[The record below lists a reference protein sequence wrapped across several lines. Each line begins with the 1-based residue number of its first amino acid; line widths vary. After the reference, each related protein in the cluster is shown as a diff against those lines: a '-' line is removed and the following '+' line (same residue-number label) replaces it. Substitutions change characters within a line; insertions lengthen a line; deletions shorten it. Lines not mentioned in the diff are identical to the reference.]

1 MVLYTGVTVAKQ
13 QCSMNQGKGKNMS
26 EMPEFMRVDEGLKGP
41 QNLPDDSI
49 NSISRLA
56 ERIIDFQK
64 RITSI
69 EDTLKTDKAA
79 LRKLTD
85 EELPAAMAEVN
96 MKKFET
102 DSGYSVAIK
111 KIYVTNI
118 KVEDRIK
125 AFEWLRE
132 NGHGDLIKNIVSISF
147 GKGEDDLALRFKA
160 LAEEENIPVETDTRI
175 HPMTLRAWGKEQ
187 IEKGNRET
195 LHEGINISVI
205 DHAEIKGT
213 K

>member
-41 QNLPDDSI
+41 QNLPNESI

-160 LAEEENIPVETDTRI
+160 LAEEENIPVETDTKI

>member
-1 MVLYTGVTVAKQ
+1 
-13 QCSMNQGKGKNMS
+13 MS
-26 EMPEFMRVDEGLKGP
+26 DMPDFMRVDQGLKGP
-41 QNLPDDSI
+41 QSLTDDSI
-49 NSISRLA
+49 NSISKLA
-56 ERIIDFQK
+56 ERIVDFQK
-64 RITSI
+64 RISMA
-69 EDTLKTDKAA
+69 EDAIKADKAE

-118 KVEDRIK
+118 KAEDRPE

-132 NGHGDLIKNIVSISF
+132 NGHGDLIKNIVSINF
-147 GKGEDDLALRFKA
+147 GKGEDELASRFKS
-160 LAEEENIPVETDTRI
+160 LAERENIPVETDTKI

-187 IEKGNRET
+187 VEKGNGEA
-195 LHEGINISVI
+195 LHEKININVI
-205 DHAEIKGT
+205 DHAEIKGV
-213 K
+213 KK

>member
-1 MVLYTGVTVAKQ
+1 
-13 QCSMNQGKGKNMS
+13 MNQEKEKNMS
-26 EMPEFMRVDEGLKGP
+26 DMPDFMRVDQGLKGP
-41 QNLPDDSI
+41 QSLTDDSI
-49 NSISRLA
+49 NSISKLA
-56 ERIIDFQK
+56 ERIVDFQK
-64 RITSI
+64 RISMA
-69 EDTLKTDKAA
+69 EDAIKADKAE

-118 KVEDRIK
+118 KAEDRPE

-132 NGHGDLIKNIVSISF
+132 NGHGDLIKNIVSINF
-147 GKGEDDLALRFKA
+147 GKGEDELASRFKS
-160 LAEEENIPVETDTRI
+160 LAERENIPVETDTKI

-187 IEKGNRET
+187 VEKGNGEA
-195 LHEGINISVI
+195 LHEKININVI
-205 DHAEIKGT
+205 DHAEIKGV
-213 K
+213 KK

>member
-1 MVLYTGVTVAKQ
+1 MQNNSDLW
-13 QCSMNQGKGKNMS
+13 NKGKEKKMS
-26 EMPEFMRVDEGLKGP
+26 DMPDFMRVDQGLKEP
-41 QNLPDDSI
+41 QSLTDDSI
-49 NSISRLA
+49 NSISKLA
-56 ERIIDFQK
+56 ERIVDFQK
-64 RITSI
+64 RISMA
-69 EDTLKTDKAA
+69 EDAIKSDKAE

-118 KVEDRIK
+118 KAEDRPE

-132 NGHGDLIKNIVSISF
+132 NGHGDLIKNTVCINF
-147 GKGEDDLALRFKA
+147 GKGEDEVALRFKS
-160 LAEEENIPVETDTRI
+160 LAEKENIPIETDTKI

-187 IEKGNRET
+187 VEKGSAEA
-195 LHEGINISVI
+195 LHEKISINVI
-205 DHAEIKGT
+205 DHAEIKGV
-213 K
+213 KK

>member
-1 MVLYTGVTVAKQ
+1 
-13 QCSMNQGKGKNMS
+13 MS
-26 EMPEFMRVDEGLKGP
+26 DMPEFMRVDEGLKGP

-49 NSISRLA
+49 NSISKLA
-56 ERIIDFQK
+56 ERIVDFQK
-64 RITSI
+64 RISMA
-69 EDTLKTDKAA
+69 EDAIKADKAE

-118 KVEDRIK
+118 KVEDRPD

-132 NGHGDLIKNIVSISF
+132 NGHGDLINNIVSINF
-147 GKGEDDLALRFKA
+147 GKGEDDIAVRFKA
-160 LAEEENIPVETDTRI
+160 LAEEENIPVETDTKI

-187 IEKGNRET
+187 IEKGNGEA

-205 DHAEIKGT
+205 DHAEIKGA
-213 K
+213 KK

>member
-1 MVLYTGVTVAKQ
+1 MKHE
-13 QCSMNQGKGKNMS
+13 KGKNMS
-26 EMPEFMRVDEGLKGP
+26 DMPEFMRVDEGLKGP

-49 NSISRLA
+49 NTISKLA

-64 RITSI
+64 RISRI
-69 EDTLKTDKAA
+69 EDTLKTDKAE

-118 KVEDRIK
+118 KVEDRPD

-132 NGHGDLIKNIVSISF
+132 NGHGDLIKNIVSINF
-147 GKGEDDLALRFKA
+147 GKGEDDIAVRFKA
-160 LAEEENIPVETDTRI
+160 LAEEENIPVETDTKI

-187 IEKGNRET
+187 MEKGNREA
-195 LHEGINISVI
+195 LHEKINISVI

>member
-1 MVLYTGVTVAKQ
+1 
-13 QCSMNQGKGKNMS
+13 MS
-26 EMPEFMRVDEGLKGP
+26 DMPEFMRVDEGLKGP

-49 NSISRLA
+49 NSISKLA

-64 RITSI
+64 RISRI
-69 EDTLKTDKAA
+69 EDTLKTDKAE

-118 KVEDRIK
+118 KVEDRPD
-125 AFEWLRE
+125 AFQWLRE
-132 NGHGDLIKNIVSISF
+132 NGHGDLIKNIVSINF
-147 GKGEDDLALRFKA
+147 GKGEDDIAVRFKA
-160 LAEEENIPVETDTRI
+160 LAEEENIPVETDTKI

-187 IEKGNRET
+187 MEKGNREA

-205 DHAEIKGT
+205 DHAEIKGV
-213 K
+213 KK

>member
-1 MVLYTGVTVAKQ
+1 MKHE
-13 QCSMNQGKGKNMS
+13 KGKEMS
-26 EMPEFMRVDEGLKGP
+26 EIPEFMRVDAGLTGP

-49 NSISRLA
+49 NSISKLA
-56 ERIIDFQK
+56 ERIIESQN
-64 RITSI
+64 RISKI
-69 EDTLKTDKAA
+69 EEALKTDKVE

-118 KVEDRIK
+118 KVEDRPE
-125 AFEWLRE
+125 AFAWLRD
-132 NGHGDLIKNIVSISF
+132 NGHGDLIKNIVSINF
-147 GKGEDDLALRFKA
+147 GKGEDEVASRFKA
-160 LAEEENIPVETDTRI
+160 LAEEENIPVETDTKI

-187 IEKGNRET
+187 IEKGNREA

>member
-1 MVLYTGVTVAKQ
+1 MKHE
-13 QCSMNQGKGKNMS
+13 KGKEMS
-26 EMPEFMRVDEGLKGP
+26 DMPEFMRVDEGLTGP

-49 NSISRLA
+49 NSISKLA
-56 ERIIDFQK
+56 ERIIESQN
-64 RITSI
+64 RISKI
-69 EDTLKTDKAA
+69 EEALKTDKVE

-118 KVEDRIK
+118 KVEDRPD

-132 NGHGDLIKNIVSISF
+132 NGHGDLIKNIVSINF
-147 GKGEDDLALRFKA
+147 GKGEDDIAVRFKA
-160 LAEEENIPVETDTRI
+160 LAEEENIPVETDTKI
-175 HPMTLRAWGKEQ
+175 QPMTLRAWGKEQ
-187 IEKGNRET
+187 MEKGNRET
-195 LHEGINISVI
+195 LHEKINISVI

>member
-1 MVLYTGVTVAKQ
+1 
-13 QCSMNQGKGKNMS
+13 MS
-26 EMPEFMRVDEGLKGP
+26 DMPDFMRVDQGLKGP
-41 QNLPDDSI
+41 QSLTDDSI
-49 NSISRLA
+49 NSISKLA
-56 ERIIDFQK
+56 ERIVDFQK
-64 RITSI
+64 RISLA
-69 EDTLKTDKAA
+69 EDAIKADKAE

-118 KVEDRIK
+118 KAEDRPE

-132 NGHGDLIKNIVSISF
+132 NGHGDLIKNIVSINF
-147 GKGEDDLALRFKA
+147 GKGEDELASRFKS
-160 LAEEENIPVETDTRI
+160 LAERENIPVETDTKI

-187 IEKGNRET
+187 VEKGNGEA
-195 LHEGINISVI
+195 LHEKININVI
-205 DHAEIKGT
+205 DHAEIKGV
-213 K
+213 KK

>member
-1 MVLYTGVTVAKQ
+1 
-13 QCSMNQGKGKNMS
+13 MS
-26 EMPEFMRVDEGLKGP
+26 DMPEFMRVDEGLKGP

-49 NSISRLA
+49 NTISKLA

-64 RITSI
+64 RISRI
-69 EDTLKTDKAA
+69 EDTLKTDKAE

-118 KVEDRIK
+118 KVEDRPD

-132 NGHGDLIKNIVSISF
+132 NGHGDLIKNIVSINF
-147 GKGEDDLALRFKA
+147 GKGEDDIAVRFKA
-160 LAEEENIPVETDTRI
+160 LAEEENIPVETDTKI

-187 IEKGNRET
+187 MEKGNREA
-195 LHEGINISVI
+195 LHEKINISVI

>member
-1 MVLYTGVTVAKQ
+1 MKHE
-13 QCSMNQGKGKNMS
+13 KGKEMS
-26 EMPEFMRVDEGLKGP
+26 DMPEFMRVDEGLTGP

-49 NSISRLA
+49 NSISKLA
-56 ERIIDFQK
+56 ERIIESQN
-64 RITSI
+64 RISKI
-69 EDTLKTDKAA
+69 EEALKTDKVE

-118 KVEDRIK
+118 KVEDRPE
-125 AFEWLRE
+125 AFAWLRD
-132 NGHGDLIKNIVSISF
+132 NGHGDLIKNIVSINF
-147 GKGEDDLALRFKA
+147 GKGEDEVASRFKA
-160 LAEEENIPVETDTRI
+160 LAEEENIPVETDTKI

-187 IEKGNRET
+187 IEKGNREA

-205 DHAEIKGT
+205 DHAQITGAK

>member
-1 MVLYTGVTVAKQ
+1 
-13 QCSMNQGKGKNMS
+13 MNQEKEKNMS
-26 EMPEFMRVDEGLKGP
+26 DMPDFMRVDQGLKEP
-41 QNLPDDSI
+41 QSVTDDSI
-49 NSISRLA
+49 NSISKLA
-56 ERIIDFQK
+56 ERIVDFQK
-64 RITSI
+64 RISMA
-69 EDTLKTDKAA
+69 EDAIKADKAE

-118 KVEDRIK
+118 KAEDRPE

-132 NGHGDLIKNIVSISF
+132 NGHGDLIKNIVSINF
-147 GKGEDDLALRFKA
+147 GKGEDELASRFKS
-160 LAEEENIPVETDTRI
+160 LAERENIPVETDTKI

-187 IEKGNRET
+187 VEKGNGEA
-195 LHEGINISVI
+195 LHEKININVI
-205 DHAEIKGT
+205 DHAEIKGV
-213 K
+213 KK

>member
-1 MVLYTGVTVAKQ
+1 MKHE
-13 QCSMNQGKGKNMS
+13 KGKEMS
-26 EMPEFMRVDEGLKGP
+26 DMPEFMRVDEGLTGP

-49 NSISRLA
+49 NSISKLA
-56 ERIIDFQK
+56 ERIIESQN
-64 RITSI
+64 RISRI
-69 EDTLKTDKAA
+69 EEALKTDKVE

-118 KVEDRIK
+118 KVEDRPE
-125 AFEWLRE
+125 AFAWLRD
-132 NGHGDLIKNIVSISF
+132 NGHGDLIKNIVSINF
-147 GKGEDDLALRFKA
+147 GKGEDEVASRFKA
-160 LAEEENIPVETDTRI
+160 LAEEENIPVETDTKI

-187 IEKGNRET
+187 IEKGNREA